1 METAVKMFFV
11 IIDMVFNKIDTVVV
25 IVIVTI
31 VVGGWYP

>member
-1 METAVKMFFV
+1 MEAAVKMVFV
-11 IIDMVFNKIDTVVV
+11 IFVIVFNKMDTVVV